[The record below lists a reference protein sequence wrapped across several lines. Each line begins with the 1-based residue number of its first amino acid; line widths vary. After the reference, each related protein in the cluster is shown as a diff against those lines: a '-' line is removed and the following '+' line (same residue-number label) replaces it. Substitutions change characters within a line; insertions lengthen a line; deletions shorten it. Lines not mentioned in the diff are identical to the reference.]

1 MVWCLWL
8 VSTLWLWRGFDCGWV
23 WDAWLDCDLLVFVSE
38 SGFLWQFDL
47 WVLGMLVGAGWL
59 VVGGLVG
66 LRGCG
71 WFVCDGWLVYF
82 EFLV

>member
-1 MVWCLWL
+1 MGV
-8 VSTLWLWRGFDCGWV
+8 
-23 WDAWLDCDLLVFVSE
+23 
-38 SGFLWQFDL
+38 
-47 WVLGMLVGAGWL
+47 GMLVGAGWL